1 MGMRLLVRQI
11 REGNIFEP
19 RPPSSASTLI
29 RWMLTVK
36 ADDRATIVDIC
47 NHWWINEG
55 YENGCLEEA
64 EYLASLAPV
73 RFDLLLSLNKQE
85 KKSCKDGDPET
96 EGEER
101 DGKET
106 PSVDIQ
112 EMPADTPIPDGIEE
126 CDVSVSEEP
135 DDSPRRRESWTTL
148 AQEETHMC
156 QRSMRGMR
164 R

>member
-1 MGMRLLVRQI
+1 
-11 REGNIFEP
+11 
-19 RPPSSASTLI
+19 
-29 RWMLTVK
+29 MLTVK

-85 KKSCKDGDPET
+85 KKSCKDDPET

-135 DDSPRRRESWTTL
+135 DDSPRRR
-148 AQEETHMC
+148 
-156 QRSMRGMR
+156 
-164 R
+164 